1 MTVPI
6 FTSPVPFRLTISL
19 VNRAD
24 RNGTTA
30 MTVSRM
36 TWMEDWKKAKTRPR
50 VASSTSR
57 PTMVKPVE

>member
-1 MTVPI
+1 MVPI
-6 FTSPVPFRLTISL
+6 FTSPVPLTEAMSL
-19 VNRAD
+19 VKRAD
-24 RNGTTA
+24 RNGTAA

-36 TWMEDWKKAKTRPR
+36 IWMEDWKKAKTRPR